1 MKSVHLIYSIIIIG
15 LLYLGVPLSCD
26 GTERP
31 KIQLAKPFKQ
41 PNNIQDYF
49 VSEKLDGIRGHWDGK
64 QLLTRSG
71 NIINTPKFFTLGW
84 PNQPLDGELWF
95 ERQTFEETLS
105 IITKQ
110 SPNNDQWQKIRFM
123 VFDLPNY
130 QGEFSERVKE
140 MKRMRSHYNNA
151 HLHFIKQFKVDNN
164 EHLQQIFNGVISRGG
179 EGLMLHHQ
187 NALYKSGRN
196 KQLMKLKPF
205 SDDEATVI
213 AHIEGKGKYQGQLG
227 AIKVRTAQGIVFKIG
242 SGFTDV
248 QRKSPPKIGS
258 IITFKYS
265 GKTKRGVPRFASYL
279 RVRYPSGTTVISQQ

>member
-1 MKSVHLIYSIIIIG
+1 MKISRIMHAIIITH
-15 LLYLGVPLSCD
+15 LLFLYAFIPCYAA
-26 GTERP
+26 EKPR
-31 KIQLAKPFKQ
+31 IQLAKPFKQ
-41 PNNIQDYF
+41 PDNIQDYF
-49 VSEKLDGIRGHWDGK
+49 ISEKLDGIRGHWNGK

-71 NIINTPKFFTLGW
+71 NVINAPTFFTLGW
-84 PNQPLDGELWF
+84 PEEPLDGELWF
-95 ERQTFEETLS
+95 KRQAFEETLS

-110 SPNNDQWQKIRFM
+110 SPNNAQWQKIRFM
-123 VFDLPNY
+123 VFDLPKY
-130 QGEFSERVKE
+130 QGMFSQRVTE
-140 MKRMRSHYNNA
+140 MEQMADRYHSTYLA
-151 HLHFIKQFKVDNN
+151 FIKQFKVDSN
-164 EHLQQIFNGVISRGG
+164 EHLQQVFSGVIRRGG

-227 AIKVRTAQGIVFKIG
+227 ALKVRTDQGIVFKIG
-242 SGFTDV
+242 SGFSDV
-248 QRKSPPKIGS
+248 ERKNPPKIGS

-279 RVRYPSGTTVISQQ
+279 RVRYPSGTTY